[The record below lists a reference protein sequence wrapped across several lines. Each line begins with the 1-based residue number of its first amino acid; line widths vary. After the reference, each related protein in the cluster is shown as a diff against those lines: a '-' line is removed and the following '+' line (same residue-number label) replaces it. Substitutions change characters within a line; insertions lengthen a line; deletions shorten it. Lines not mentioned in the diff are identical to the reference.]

1 MSNENDLLVAARD
14 YLGQQSDFLGDLLS
28 EPDAIIAHMPVG
40 VFLADVSD
48 PDCITFSIAN
58 PAFQELIG
66 GNCTVNHPY
75 GWHELIDS
83 WNARDLIR
91 EIRTSVTSA
100 EICSFDWL
108 QGVQESRRR
117 IGVSL
122 KPVCNTEGVVVGIL
136 AILSDR
142 SGDSAKLRESI
153 ERAHDDL
160 TGLPNRAALT
170 ATLEKFERAARSN
183 KTFDYGILNVNID
196 RFQTLNDTLGHDGGD
211 EILCLLRDRLLEHIG
226 SDDMLARVNGDEFAV
241 VRCSRS
247 GKVDAWPLAE
257 TFQDSVKAPFCVNGD
272 EVFVSLSIGVAY
284 RHGDTQKPMD
294 LIRDADLA
302 LYRAKA
308 AGKGR
313 IVLFSED
320 AHQRT
325 RTMLHLE
332 NDLRRAVKYGE
343 FELHYQPIV
352 DIATGDITGF
362 EALCRWN
369 NGEKGAI
376 PPDEFI
382 PLAEAIGLIESL
394 GAWALETA
402 CAQLRAW
409 QKKFSHAHPL
419 TMSVNVSGHQLSRHD
434 FVPTVRQALASSGL
448 AGDHLHLEITEST
461 LLETPERAAEVLSQ
475 LKRLGVRL
483 VMDDFGTGYS
493 SLAQLNQLPLD
504 TLKIDRAFVHQM
516 NDEAGHKVVQIISL
530 LADAL
535 GLDVIAEGVE
545 TQSQCDY
552 LKELKCQQ
560 AQGFLFAK
568 PMPRAEA
575 EELLSALS
583 QEDSATTAALH

>member
-1 MSNENDLLVAARD
+1 MGNENELLVAARN
-14 YLGQQSDFLGDLLS
+14 YLGLQSDFLGDLLS
-28 EPDAIIAHMPVG
+28 EPDALIAHMPVG

-48 PDCITFSIAN
+48 PDCISFSIAN
-58 PAFQELIG
+58 PAFQELTG
-66 GNCTVNHPY
+66 RQCTLNQPY
-75 GWHELIDS
+75 PWDDLIND
-83 WNARDLIR
+83 WYARDLVR
-91 EIRTSVTSA
+91 EIRTSTASGEA
-100 EICSFDWL
+100 CAFDWL
-108 QGVQESRRR
+108 QGTQEARRR

-122 KPVCNTEGVVVGIL
+122 KPVCDTDGVVVGIL

-153 ERAHDDL
+153 QQTHDNL

-170 ATLEKFERAARSN
+170 ATLEKFERVARGNAA
-183 KTFDYGILNVNID
+183 FDYGILNVNID

-226 SDDMLARVNGDEFAV
+226 PDDLLARTNGDEFALI
-241 VRCSRS
+241 RCSQS

-257 TFQDSVKAPFCVNGD
+257 AFQDSVKAPFRID
-272 EVFVSLSIGVAY
+272 DQEVFVSLSIGVAS
-284 RHGDTQKPMD
+284 RHKDQKPTD

-302 LYRAKA
+302 LHRAKA

-352 DIATGDITGF
+352 DIATRDITGF

-369 NGEKGAI
+369 NGDKGAI

-409 QKKFSHAHPL
+409 QTKFGQSRPL
-419 TMSVNVSGHQLSRHD
+419 SMSVNVSSHQLCRHD

-448 AGDHLHLEITEST
+448 AGEHLHLEITESA

-504 TLKIDRAFVHQM
+504 TLKIDRAFVQQM
-516 NDEAGHKVVQIISL
+516 NSDAGHKIVQVISL

-535 GLDVIAEGVE
+535 DLDVIAEGVE
-545 TQSQCDY
+545 TQAQHDY
-552 LKELKCQQ
+552 LKGLKCQQ

-568 PMPRAEA
+568 PMPGAEA
-575 EELLSALS
+575 EDLLFALS
-583 QEDSATTAALH
+583 QEGPASTAAAH